1 VFNSDTDS
9 GEIRLSSFSN
19 LATGGCPIVSDGSST
34 SFVSVTG
41 VSPYIALVKGLR
53 PATGANITFS
63 VEDAAKGCRNTAFLP
78 FTVTAA
84 ASLVDNESN
93 TTTYTTDL
101 NVYPNP
107 SNGMVT
113 IENIG
118 DAKTI
123 SLIDVTGRVLKTT
136 AVNADRMRLDY
147 STITKGN
154 YIISIQGENLK
165 EMKSIVIE

>member
-1 VFNSDTDS
+1 MVENETNSS
-9 GEIRLSSFSN
+9 I
-19 LATGGCPIVSDGSST
+19 
-34 SFVSVTG
+34 
-41 VSPYIALVKGLR
+41 
-53 PATGANITFS
+53 
-63 VEDAAKGCRNTAFLP
+63 
-78 FTVTAA
+78 
-84 ASLVDNESN
+84 
-93 TTTYTTDL
+93 YTTDL

-136 AVNADRMRLDY
+136 PVNADRMRLDY
-147 STITKGN
+147 SNITKGN
-154 YIISIQGENLK
+154 YFISIQGENLK